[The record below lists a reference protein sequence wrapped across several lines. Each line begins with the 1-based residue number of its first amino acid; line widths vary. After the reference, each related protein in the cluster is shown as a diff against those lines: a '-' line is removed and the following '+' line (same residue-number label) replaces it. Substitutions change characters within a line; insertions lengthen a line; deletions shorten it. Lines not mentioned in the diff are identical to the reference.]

1 MAGPVTLV
9 FEQDGHLTNVGG
21 TLVSLGSTTVEIDC
35 DERVGFGGAAG
46 SAVAI
51 VVVPGEPP
59 LFVLATGG
67 TVSDSGRISFSR
79 VLRRDGAGGGASA
92 GGNGAVSS

>member
-9 FEQDGHLTNVGG
+9 FEQDGHLTNVSG
-21 TLVSLGSTTVEIDC
+21 TLVSLGSTTVELDC

-67 TVSDSGRISFSR
+67 AVADDGHVSFSR
-79 VLRRDGAGGGASA
+79 VLRRDYVGGGSS
-92 GGNGAVSS
+92 GG